1 MQGYK
6 REVKKLKSKVNII
19 EINVEENKELV
30 KKYGV
35 LGVPAFLIVE
45 KGKVKKAFLGTKGLE
60 YLKKGGK

>member
-1 MQGYK
+1 M
-6 REVKKLKSKVNII
+6 
-19 EINVEENKELV
+19 